1 MGFIAAGSFFAG
13 RFLDFAR
20 NDRGTWQHCIS
31 WRQETIHAEFLIRL
45 DTIVFLTAG
54 EADSIHIESA
64 VHIQGGAGDEAGVVG
79 GEEGCGCCY
88 VFRLCH
94 LS

>member
-1 MGFIAAGSFFAG
+1 MILQVSP
-13 RFLDFAR
+13 RLR
-20 NDRGTWQHCIS
+20 RVPRLRRGIIILY
-31 WRQETIHAEFLIRL
+31 IHAEFLIRL

-64 VHIQGGAGDEAGVVG
+64 VHIQGGAGNKPGVVG
-79 GEEGCGCCY
+79 SKECCSRCY

-94 LS
+94 LP